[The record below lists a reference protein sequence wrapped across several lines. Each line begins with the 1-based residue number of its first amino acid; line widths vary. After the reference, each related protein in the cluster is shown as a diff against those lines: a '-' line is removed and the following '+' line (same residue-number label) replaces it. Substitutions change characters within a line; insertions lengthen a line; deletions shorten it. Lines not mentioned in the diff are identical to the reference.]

1 MVLQGLKCERGPGA
15 QLLPSAIP
23 NNISELC
30 CPLYWELVAPMDE
43 NGDLISDAWG
53 RAHLI
58 DRFVCTYPGLPSR
71 DTVNPQLSRDMLTSH
86 SDMLTPTY
94 T

>member
-1 MVLQGLKCERGPGA
+1 
-15 QLLPSAIP
+15 
-23 NNISELC
+23 
-30 CPLYWELVAPMDE
+30 MDE